1 MLIVA
6 PVPDASVIFQERR
19 TFWLPPMVTELGAAK
34 KELITGDGHAVAV
47 TVTCATEV
55 VPQPFVTVRV

>member
-1 MLIVA
+1 MLIVT

-19 TFWLPPMVTELGAAK
+19 TVWLPPMVTELGVAM
-34 KELITGDGHAVAV
+34 KELMMGERHAVAV

-55 VPQPFVTVRV
+55 APQPFVAVRL